1 MNTYKIIPLEKTQ
14 YCEEKCTKI
23 IDFFYNFNDVSTP
36 TNISPDNIINSC
48 KNYCIKTTPDTQ
60 IDYSKTITLAEEMGL
75 IIAEE
80 YNATK
85 INQQQKD

>member
-1 MNTYKIIPLEKTQ
+1 MEKEK
-14 YCEEKCTKI
+14 YCHEKCTKI

>member
-1 MNTYKIIPLEKTQ
+1 MKTYKIIPIEKTQ
-14 YCEEKCTKI
+14 YCEKKCKKF

-36 TNISPDNIINSC
+36 TNISLDDITNSC
-48 KNYCIKTTPDTQ
+48 KNYCIKTTPDTD

-85 INQQQKD
+85 